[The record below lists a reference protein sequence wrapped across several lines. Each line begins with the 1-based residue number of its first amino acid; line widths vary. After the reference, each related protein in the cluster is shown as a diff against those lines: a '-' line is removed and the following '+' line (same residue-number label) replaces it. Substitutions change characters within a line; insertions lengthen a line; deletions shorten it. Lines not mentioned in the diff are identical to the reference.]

1 MSGDRVQDV
10 HEEWPVV
17 SSEDLFRTGLPFSLR
32 SDRIRMPDEPDGE
45 PFARIVLEHPGA
57 AVILA
62 VDDDERVLCLRQ
74 YRHPVRRKMLELP
87 AGLMDHEDEEP
98 VEVARRELA
107 EEAGLQAQ
115 SWTHLASTYSSPGI
129 TEELVHVFLARELSP
144 ADASA
149 TEGFVVQHEEA
160 DMEVLWV
167 SFADLL
173 EAVLDGRVADAPVV
187 IAVLLAQAKGL
198 VPR

>member
-1 MSGDRVQDV
+1 M
-10 HEEWPVV
+10 
-17 SSEDLFRTGLPFSLR
+17 
-32 SDRIRMPDEPDGE
+32 
-45 PFARIVLEHPGA
+45 
-57 AVILA
+57 
-62 VDDDERVLCLRQ
+62 
-74 YRHPVRRKMLELP
+74 
-87 AGLMDHEDEEP
+87 
-98 VEVARRELA
+98 
-107 EEAGLQAQ
+107 
-115 SWTHLASTYSSPGI
+115 
-129 TEELVHVFLARELSP
+129 HVFLARELSP

-173 EAVLDGRVADAPVV
+173 AAVLDGRAADAPVV

>member
-1 MSGDRVQDV
+1 
-10 HEEWPVV
+10 
-17 SSEDLFRTGLPFSLR
+17 
-32 SDRIRMPDEPDGE
+32 MPDEPDGE

-62 VDDDERVLCLRQ
+62 VDEDERVLCLRQ
-74 YRHPVRRKMLELP
+74 YRHPVRRKLLELP
-87 AGLMDHEDEEP
+87 AGLMDHEGEEP

-107 EEAGLQAQ
+107 EEAGLQAR
-115 SWTHLASTYSSPGI
+115 SWTHLASTYSSPGV
-129 TEELVHVFLARELSP
+129 TEELVHVFLARDLSP

-149 TEGFVVQHEEA
+149 TAGFVVQHEEA

-167 SFADLL
+167 AFADLL